1 MVEHLV
7 YELDRFVGET
17 EADDDQ
23 TVLASDSIAR
33 RAERGPEGPPV

>member
-7 YELDRFVGET
+7 DELDRFGGET

-23 TVLASDSIAR
+23 TVLVVGIR
-33 RAERGPEGPPV
+33 